1 MPPTLPTAAL
11 LRISTGSPDPI
22 YQQLIDQV
30 HRLVAGGQLAAGDE
44 MPSVRELALTLAINP
59 MTVSKAYSQ
68 LQQQGVLERR
78 RGVGMAI
85 AAQHTSPQLKAER
98 LTLLRPTLE
107 RAAAEASQLEIDP
120 ASALALF
127 QKILKG
133 KK

>member
-1 MPPTLPTAAL
+1 
-11 LRISTGSPDPI
+11 
-22 YQQLIDQV
+22 
-30 HRLVAGGQLAAGDE
+30 
-44 MPSVRELALTLAINP
+44 
-59 MTVSKAYSQ
+59 
-68 LQQQGVLERR
+68 
-78 RGVGMAI
+78 MAI